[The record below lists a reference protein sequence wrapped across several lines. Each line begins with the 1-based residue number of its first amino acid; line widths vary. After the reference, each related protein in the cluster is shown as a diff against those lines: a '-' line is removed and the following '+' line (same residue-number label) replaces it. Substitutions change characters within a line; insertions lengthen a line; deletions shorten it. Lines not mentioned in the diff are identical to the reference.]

1 MSRIPTSLR
10 SALYAEKPEPRCA
23 YCQSPERLLGIP
35 LEADHIIP
43 EAAGGETSLENL
55 CLCCRSCNG
64 YKGTKTNA
72 PDPQTGRRIRLFHPK
87 RQNWSIHF
95 AWSQEGSRIVGLTP
109 TGRATVE
116 ALNMNHPLIVN
127 LRHLW
132 LLLRQHPPQ
141 E

>member
-1 MSRIPTSLR
+1 MSRIPTSSR
-10 SALYAEKPEPRCA
+10 RRLYSETLEPRCT

-43 EAAGGETSLENL
+43 ESAGGETLLENL

-64 YKGTKTNA
+64 YKSMRISA
-72 PDPQTGRRIRLFHPK
+72 PDSQTGRRIRLFHPK
-87 RQNWSIHF
+87 RQKWSTHF
-95 AWSQEGSRIVGLTP
+95 AWSQDGTRIIGLTP

-116 ALNMNHPLIVN
+116 VLNMNHHLIVN

-132 LLLRQHPPQ
+132 CLLRQHPPKS
-141 E
+141 